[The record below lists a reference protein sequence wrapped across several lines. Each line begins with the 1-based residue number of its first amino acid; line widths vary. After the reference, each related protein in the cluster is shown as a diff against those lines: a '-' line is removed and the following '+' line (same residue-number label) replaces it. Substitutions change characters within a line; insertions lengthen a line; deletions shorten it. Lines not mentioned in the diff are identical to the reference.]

1 MCMTHAEPHQK
12 QRLAFVL
19 WGPRTAG
26 LLVLLFLGLILEV
39 LIASGI
45 AAPSIVAAPSEM
57 LMSLERLFTKDNL
70 GAAFLIT
77 LAQALS
83 ATLLAML
90 IGLPLGWTL
99 FRYEVLGRAYRGWL
113 AAMFAAPLVLLYPL
127 FLVIIGRNYGTTITM
142 GVITG
147 SIPVALYTCEA
158 LHKVSPTLL
167 KVGAA
172 FNLTARQTFT
182 LIQVPAAVPDAFTGI
197 RLGLIYSLVNIIG
210 IEFLIDFGGLG
221 RVVSTM
227 FFRYDIPGM
236 YAAIFFIIL
245 ISLLFLTVLKKV
257 ERWLR
262 PV

>member
-1 MCMTHAEPHQK
+1 MSMTRADNHQK
-12 QRLAFVL
+12 PHPASAL
-19 WGPRTAG
+19 WGPGTAS
-26 LLVLLFLGLILEV
+26 LMVLLFLGLILEV
-39 LIASGI
+39 LVTSGI
-45 AAPSIVAAPSEM
+45 ADPSIVAAPSEM
-57 LMSLERLFTKDNL
+57 LMSLERLFTEDDL
-70 GAAFLIT
+70 GTAFLIT

-99 FRYEVLGRAYRGWL
+99 FRYDVLGRAYRGWL

-147 SIPVALYTCEA
+147 SIPIALYSCEA

-167 KVGAA
+167 NVGAA
-172 FNLTARQTFT
+172 FNLTATQTFT
-182 LIQVPAAVPDAFTGI
+182 QIQVPAAVPDTFTGI
-197 RLGLIYSLVNIIG
+197 RLGLIYALVNIIG

-236 YAAIFFIIL
+236 YASIFFIIL
-245 ISLLFLTVLKKV
+245 ISMLFLTVFKKV

>member
-1 MCMTHAEPHQK
+1 MTPAEHRSKPF
-12 QRLAFVL
+12 LAFI
-19 WGPRTAG
+19 WSPATAA
-26 LLVLLFLGLILEV
+26 LLVLLLLGFALEG
-39 LIASGI
+39 LLASGL
-45 AAPSIVAAPSEM
+45 ADRSIVAAPSEM
-57 LMSLERLFTKDNL
+57 LQSLGRLFARDEL
-70 GAAFLIT
+70 GISFLIT

-83 ATLLAML
+83 ATIMAML
-90 IGLPLGWTL
+90 IGLPFGYAL
-99 FRYEVLGRAYRGWL
+99 FRYELLGRAYRGWL
-113 AAMFAAPLVLLYPL
+113 AALFAAPLVLLYPL
-127 FLVIIGRNYGTTITM
+127 FLVVIGRNYGTTITM
-142 GVITG
+142 GVMTG
-147 SIPVALYTCEA
+147 MIPIALYTCEA

-172 FNLTARQTFT
+172 FNLTAKQRFR
-182 LIQVPAAVPDAFTGI
+182 LIQIPAAVPDTFTGI
-197 RLGLIYSLVNIIG
+197 RLGLIYALVNIIG

-245 ISLLFLTVLKKV
+245 ISLLFLTILKRV